1 MPASVRTGVRVLLAF
16 AVGAI
21 VVATVH
27 LRAAAPGLT
36 LVDPWGALPA
46 GQQWGEVTGVAV
58 DAKNTIIAVRRT
70 DPPIIELNPGGQVL
84 KMWGEKMFVWPHGFR
99 IDKDGYL
106 WITDGRAAEGRGEQI
121 FKIAPDGTV
130 AMTLGTKGV
139 AGDTPSTFAGPAD
152 VAFGNNGDIFVAD
165 GHVNNRVV
173 KFSKDGRFIKA
184 WGKKGTGPG
193 EFSVP
198 HAIAIDSRG
207 RVFVADR
214 GNKRLQIFDQ
224 DGRYLEEWTQFGRPS
239 GLLITPDDTIYVADV
254 QDKPGINFGSAKDGV
269 VRGTIE
275 GTLPESI
282 ALDRDGSVYA
292 GETTT
297 GHILRK
303 FIKR

>member
-1 MPASVRTGVRVLLAF
+1 MSAYSRAVIRAFSAVSSCVL
-16 AVGAI
+16 VGA
-21 VVATVH
+21 AVH
-27 LRAAAPGLT
+27 LGAAASGFT
-36 LVDPWGALPA
+36 LADKWGILPT
-46 GQQWGEVTGVAV
+46 GQEWGEVTGVAV

-70 DPPIIELNPGGQVL
+70 DPPIIEMNPAGKVL

-106 WITDGRAAEGRGEQI
+106 WITDGRAADGRGEQI
-121 FKIAPDGTV
+121 FKIAPDGHI

-139 AGDTPSTFAGPAD
+139 AGETPTTFAGPAD
-152 VAFGNNGDIFVAD
+152 VAFGANGDIFVAD

-173 KFSKDGRFIKA
+173 KFSKDGKFIKS

-198 HAIAIDSRG
+198 HAVALDSRG

-214 GNKRLQIFDQ
+214 GNKRIQIFDQ

-254 QDKPGINFGSAKDGV
+254 QDKPGISFGSAKDGS

-282 ALDRDGSVYA
+282 AIDRDGSVYA

-297 GHILRK
+297 GHTLRK
-303 FIKR
+303 FIKP